1 MAEKEKTTE
10 VPTREQVEAERERL
24 QYGSRFRRTMRNVI
38 AVLIVVAAAAVL
50 VSTLVLPVFR
60 IYGSSMSPTLQEG
73 DMVVGT
79 KSERM
84 EQGDLIAFYFNN
96 KILIK
101 RVIATAGEW
110 VDIDEDGTV
119 YVNGEELDEPYLDQ
133 KAFGE
138 CDIEL
143 PYQVSDGQVFVMGD
157 HRDVSIDSRSTS
169 IGCVSQEQVAGRL
182 FFKLWPLSR
191 IGAAK

>member
-1 MAEKEKTTE
+1 MAGKEKTPE

-24 QYGSRFRRTMRNVI
+24 RYGSRFRSTLRNVI

-60 IYGSSMSPTLQEG
+60 IYGSSMTPTFQEG

-79 KSERM
+79 KSEHM
-84 EQGDLIAFYFNN
+84 EHGDLVAFYFNN

-110 VDIDEDGTV
+110 VDIDKDGTV
-119 YVNGEELDEPYLDQ
+119 YVNGEELDEPYLEQ
-133 KAFGE
+133 KALGE

-143 PYQVSDGQVFVMGD
+143 PYQVPDGQVFVMGD

-169 IGCVSQEQVAGRL
+169 IGCVSQEQIAGQL
-182 FFKLWPLSR
+182 FFKIWPLSR
-191 IGAAK
+191 FGFVK